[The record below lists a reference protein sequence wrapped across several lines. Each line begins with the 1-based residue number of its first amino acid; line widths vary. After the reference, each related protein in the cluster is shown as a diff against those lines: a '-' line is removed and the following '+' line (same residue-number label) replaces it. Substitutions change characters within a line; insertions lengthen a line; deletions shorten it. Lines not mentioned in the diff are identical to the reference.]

1 MNRDHLKAGEKACM
15 VRETHVI
22 QYLSV
27 FEVTGVNEVKCNT
40 EKVWGEKEDGNNRRE
55 NSWKFLVSQQKTD
68 T

>member
-15 VRETHVI
+15 VRETHMI

-55 NSWKFLVSQQKTD
+55 NS
-68 T
+68 

>member
-40 EKVWGEKEDGNNRRE
+40 EKVWGERKTEIIEERTAE
-55 NSWKFLVSQQKTD
+55 NFS
-68 T
+68 

>member
-40 EKVWGEKEDGNNRRE
+40 EKVWGERKTEIIEERTAE
-55 NSWKFLVSQQKTD
+55 NFL
-68 T
+68 